1 MIGGNCTEVEEFI
14 ILGFTDHET
23 QQYVLF
29 VLFLLIY
36 VITVVGNTG
45 IIVVVKNDSHLQTPM
60 YFLLSN
66 LAFLD
71 LCYSSVVT
79 PKMLMNFL
87 VQKKVISYTACFLQ
101 QYLYCCFATTECY
114 LVAVMAYDRYVAIC
128 NPLKYTIIMSKTV
141 CIPLVVFC
149 YIAGLLNSSIQVGFR
164 LRLTCCNSNII
175 NHFFCDGPPLLHLY
189 CSDIQLVQIL
199 LFAFVG
205 FNEVA
210 TTSLVVISYCCII
223 VTVLQMRSLAS
234 IYKAFST
241 CSSHLIVVCTFYGT
255 VLFMYLRP
263 SSSYTLEQ
271 DKIVSVFYTVII
283 PMLNPIIYSLRN
295 KEVRNA
301 MKKTFQRL
309 PLPCNLQTKFRRTY

>member
-14 ILGFTDHET
+14 LLGFTDHET

-36 VITVVGNTG
+36 VITIVGNAG
-45 IIVVVKNDSHLQTPM
+45 IIVVVKNDFHLQTPM

-87 VQKKVISYTACFLQ
+87 VQKKVISYSRCFLQ

-149 YIAGLLNSSIQVGFR
+149 YIVGLLNSSIQVGFHS
-164 LRLTCCNSNII
+164 RLTCCNSNII
-175 NHFFCDGPPLLHLY
+175 NHFFCDGPPMSHLY
-189 CSDIQLVQIL
+189 CSDMQFVQIVF
-199 LFAFVG
+199 FAFVG

-223 VTVLQMRSLAS
+223 VTVLQMRSLES

-295 KEVRNA
+295 KEVRKA
-301 MKKTFQRL
+301 MKKVLDDRDQISVAR
-309 PLPCNLQTKFRRTY
+309 